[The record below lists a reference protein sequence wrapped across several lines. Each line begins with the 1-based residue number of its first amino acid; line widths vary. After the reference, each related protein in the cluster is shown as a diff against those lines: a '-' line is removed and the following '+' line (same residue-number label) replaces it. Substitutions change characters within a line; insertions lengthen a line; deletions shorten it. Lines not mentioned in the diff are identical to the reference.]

1 MQRNAVEGKVM
12 RMKKKKCIMMA
23 VMVILSVF
31 LGYLQFVQSR
41 CNTDDAGTY
50 AYMYNYFE
58 LGNKELGLK
67 TFLNPWFFCSAI
79 AYLLN
84 IGGSGTFSSL
94 AYISFWYGIAV
105 FFTLLLIMYNKDSK
119 WLLAFAIFILLP
131 YQTTN
136 RYHMVVTFVTL
147 FAIWALQFY
156 KDSGKKWI
164 LFLIGFVS
172 IYTLLFIDD
181 RLLLILF
188 LFIPLS
194 VYFVILLFQDYEKRK
209 YLYMAFFGVVL
220 VAGILKI
227 FDMLTAKFFGQGL
240 GIMEALG
247 GYGGAEYYNWIDV
260 ENLFSKG
267 IPSLFSSLLIQWN
280 IPIEGGMIQ
289 FKSFYWII
297 RIIIA
302 GFALVALISR
312 WIEILKKGLKNTILL
327 DSLSVI
333 CTTVVLI
340 FNICNGMIKYY
351 NIKGAPM
358 NRYAS
363 VCWFLLVVILAR
375 WLDERYSRTMIF
387 HNISNNLFLGVV
399 FILLSIGY
407 INPVFI
413 PSEDI
418 TNGSFMFE
426 IDFLKEH
433 GQTYKYGLGSH
444 WKSVPVTA
452 ATNAEYVISKA
463 LIEDDKFVCGKSD
476 GFYRDGG
483 NYFNFIVSDGNN
495 EMTISPEN
503 INKIRDNYMEAYS
516 DGDTI
521 YTYDYDVRFDT
532 TVVMDTAGMGYELT
546 DTITYYLDLPVGS
559 SRIEI
564 TTAAKDNLLL
574 EVLKNDEIT
583 NIKIDNKGED
593 IATVEITCLQN
604 TQIGL
609 SVGRREDIPTILYKV
624 EIKRTAG
631 AVVVGEEQ
639 TKLPLNEGKYI
650 VTFSGKDLKDM
661 KIKWKVDGEV
671 TQLTN
676 GRIKRRYLI
685 DISRK
690 QDIEYEIITNG
701 ASVETIYYEN
711 ENLFNE

>member
-1 MQRNAVEGKVM
+1 MA
-12 RMKKKKCIMMA
+12 KKRYITIA
-23 VMVILSVF
+23 IIVVVSLF
-31 LGYLQFVQSR
+31 LAYLQFVQCR

-105 FFTLLLIMYNKDSK
+105 FLTLLLIMHNKDSR
-119 WLLAFAIFILLP
+119 WLLAFAAFILLP
-131 YQTTN
+131 YRTTN
-136 RYHMVVTFVTL
+136 KYHMVVAFVTL
-147 FAIWALQFY
+147 FAIWALQLY
-156 KDSGKKWI
+156 EDNRKKWI
-164 LFLIGFVS
+164 LFLVGFVS
-172 IYTLLFIDD
+172 IYTLLFTDD
-181 RLLLILF
+181 RLLLVLF
-188 LFIPLS
+188 LFVPLS
-194 VYFVILLFQDYEKRK
+194 VYLIILLFQDYDKRK
-209 YLYMAFFGVVL
+209 YLYVAFWGVAL

-227 FDMLTAKFFGQGL
+227 IDMITIKISGQGL
-240 GIMEALG
+240 GIMEAMG
-247 GYGGAEYYNWIDV
+247 GYGGVDYYNWIDV
-260 ENLFSKG
+260 ENFFSKG

-280 IPIEGGMIQ
+280 VPIEGGMIQ

-302 GFALVALISR
+302 GLALAALISR
-312 WIEILKKGLKNTILL
+312 WIEILKKGLKSIALL

-333 CTTVVLI
+333 CTTVVLA
-340 FNICNGMIKYY
+340 FNMCNGMIKYY

-375 WLDERYSRTMIF
+375 WLDERYGATMIF
-387 HNISNNLFLGVV
+387 HNISNNSFLGVV

-407 INPVFI
+407 VNPVFV

-418 TNGSFMFE
+418 INSGFAFE

-433 GQTYKYGLGSH
+433 GDTYKYGLGSH

-452 ATNAEYVISKA
+452 ATNAEYVVCKA

-495 EMTISPEN
+495 DMTISHEN
-503 INKIRDNYMEAYS
+503 INKIRGNYIEAYS
-516 DGDTI
+516 DEDTI
-521 YTYDYDVRFDT
+521 YVYDYDVRFDT

-559 SRIEI
+559 SRIEL

-574 EVLKNDEIT
+574 NVLENDEIA
-583 NIKIDNKGED
+583 NVRIDNKGDD
-593 IATVEITCLQN
+593 IATIEITCLQN

-609 SVGRREDIPTILYKV
+609 SVGRREDIPTILYKI

-631 AVVVGEEQ
+631 AVFVDKEQ
-639 TKLPLNEGKYI
+639 TKLPLNEGRYI
-650 VTFSGKDLKDM
+650 VTFSGEDLKDM
-661 KIKWKVDGEV
+661 KINWKIDGEV

-690 QDIEYEIITNG
+690 QDIEYEIVTNG
-701 ASVETIYYEN
+701 ALVETIYYEN
-711 ENLFNE
+711 ENLFDE